1 MALKLFQTKHKE
13 NYEETWKTPAVETFN
28 MWQENNAILATSN
41 NNQSDR
47 FIYFYTP
54 PWKNLDKI

>member
-28 MWQENNAILATSN
+28 MWQENNAIATSN